1 VKVYKGTTSGALGS
15 EIKGNEMR
23 KDYNTLIDPAIMI
36 ADVKSVF
43 SY

>member
-1 VKVYKGTTSGALGS
+1 VKIYKDIISDVLES
-15 EIKGNEMR
+15 EIKGNKTR

-36 ADVKSVF
+36 ANIRSVF